1 MEPTINRIHYLVI
14 RLAAISDPGFYGN
27 RCDNGFPERFRGGVE
42 LMSQEVL
49 FLIFLALEAV
59 MLVGI
64 YQIFLLKMIRKAV
77 VRHWIEEIESGRIDL
92 PSVLETYTQ
101 SLLVNIDAMLFGYD
115 DGTTDGRKTKG
126 KVQKFYEGA
135 AGAAAKSMKGDPAGI
150 AANML
155 NELSD
160 EPWYVQMIAQKLLP
174 SLQNATENLQTPS
187 SEPELAK
194 YQPGLAKR

>member
-1 MEPTINRIHYLVI
+1 
-14 RLAAISDPGFYGN
+14 
-27 RCDNGFPERFRGGVE
+27 
-42 LMSQEVL
+42 MSQEVL

-59 MLVGI
+59 MLVSI

-135 AGAAAKSMKGDPAGI
+135 AGAAAKSMKGDPGGLAV
-150 AANML
+150 NML
-155 NELSD
+155 KELSD

-174 SLQNATENLQTPS
+174 SLQNATENLQTPR

-194 YQPGLAKR
+194 YEPSLSKL

>member
-1 MEPTINRIHYLVI
+1 MREAVDY
-14 RLAAISDPGFYGN
+14 
-27 RCDNGFPERFRGGVE
+27 GFPERFRGGIE
-42 LMSQEVL
+42 LMSQEIL

-64 YQIFLLKMIRKAV
+64 YQVILLKMIRTAV

-101 SLLVNIDAMLFGYD
+101 SLIANIDALLFRYVD
-115 DGTTDGRKTKG
+115 EDKNKIKGRI
-126 KVQKFYEGA
+126 QKFYEGA
-135 AGAAAKSMKGDPAGI
+135 AGAAAKSMKGDPAGL

-155 NELSD
+155 NELAD

-174 SLQNATENLQTPS
+174 SLQNASENLQSPS
-187 SEPELAK
+187 PDPELTT
-194 YQPGLAKR
+194 YNPGLAKR

>member
-1 MEPTINRIHYLVI
+1 VREAVDY
-14 RLAAISDPGFYGN
+14 
-27 RCDNGFPERFRGGVE
+27 GFPERFRGGIE
-42 LMSQEVL
+42 LMSQEIL

-64 YQIFLLKMIRKAV
+64 YQVILLKMIRTAV

-101 SLLVNIDAMLFGYD
+101 SLIANIDALLFGYVD
-115 DGTTDGRKTKG
+115 EDKNKIKGRI
-126 KVQKFYEGA
+126 QKFYEGA
-135 AGAAAKSMKGDPAGI
+135 AGAAAKSMKGDPAGL

-155 NELSD
+155 NELSE

-174 SLQNATENLQTPS
+174 SLQNASENLQSPS
-187 SEPELAK
+187 PDPELTT
-194 YQPGLAKR
+194 YNPGLTKR